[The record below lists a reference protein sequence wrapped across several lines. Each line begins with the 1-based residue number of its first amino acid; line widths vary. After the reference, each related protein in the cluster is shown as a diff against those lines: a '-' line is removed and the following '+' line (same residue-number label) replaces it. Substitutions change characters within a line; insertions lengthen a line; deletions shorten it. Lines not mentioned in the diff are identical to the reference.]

1 MWTKILQWFLQ
12 KIAVKYIDDVV
23 KYITK
28 YFADLKKKAAEES
41 SKKKL
46 DEVINNADSTA
57 EDKAK
62 AYEEY
67 LNKK

>member
-1 MWTKILQWFLQ
+1 MWTRVLQWLLQ
-12 KIAVKYIDDVV
+12 KIAFNYLDDVV
-23 KYITK
+23 KYITR

-67 LNKK
+67 INKK